1 MNQMTLFIVGRL
13 NGRHTERGEG
23 WGQGG
28 GVVLL
33 LILPFTTSSSSSSFL
48 FFFPYHALLP

>member
-28 GVVLL
+28 GVV
-33 LILPFTTSSSSSSFL
+33 
-48 FFFPYHALLP
+48 